1 MEGKLDIFC
10 RNKKSVDA
18 VSQPKKP
25 CFVILKDEGTT
36 LCKPKHGLY
45 IVL

>member
-1 MEGKLDIFC
+1 MDIFC

-25 CFVILKDEGTT
+25 SFVILKDEGTT
-36 LCKPKHGLY
+36 LCKPKHGLH